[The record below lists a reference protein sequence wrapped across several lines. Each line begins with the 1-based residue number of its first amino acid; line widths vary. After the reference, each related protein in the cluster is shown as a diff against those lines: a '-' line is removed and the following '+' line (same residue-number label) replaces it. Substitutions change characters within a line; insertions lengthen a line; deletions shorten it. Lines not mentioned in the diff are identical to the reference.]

1 MRVSSS
7 AFLASTLLVVCL
19 GCGTGQTQPQAR
31 PPIPQDAN
39 LSQLPVVDPNKLQ
52 KSPTCD
58 LLTNADLQA
67 VQGEPAADSQGTEH
81 LSDALSMSQC
91 FFRLNTFDKSVS
103 LEVVR
108 PKEGE
113 QSKDALKELWQQKFK
128 RAEEEAA
135 RVAELE
141 RRQQAELEREKAE
154 GGVRVPGR
162 PKRHKPW
169 KEEVAPPQRVR
180 GVGDE
185 AFWARNSDGG
195 ALFVLR
201 KDLFFSVTLSGRE
214 EREVKIRTATEL
226 AKRVLKNLPAVQT
239 SSRGKK

>member
-1 MRVSSS
+1 MRASSS
-7 AFLASTLLVVCL
+7 AFLASTLLAACL
-19 GCGTGQTQPQAR
+19 GCGTGQTQQPAR
-31 PPIPQDAN
+31 PPIPQDGN
-39 LSQLPVVDPNKLQ
+39 LSKTPVVDPNQLP

-58 LLTNADLQA
+58 LLSDADLQA
-67 VQGEPAADSQGTEH
+67 VQGEPAADRQGTEH

-113 QSKDALKELWQQKFK
+113 QSKAALKELWQQRFK

-135 RVAELE
+135 RVAELA

-154 GGVRVPGR
+154 GAVREPGR

-169 KEEVAPPQRVR
+169 KEEVAPPQPVR
-180 GVGDE
+180 GVGDK

-214 EREVKIRTATEL
+214 AREVKIRTATEL
-226 AKRVLKNLPAVQT
+226 AKRVLKNLPAGQ
-239 SSRGKK
+239 SPPRGKK